1 MDNLIEILK
10 VTIPAALV
18 LYAMYLVIRSFL
30 TARMDEMKA
39 ALRQKNQEVVT
50 PIRLQAYER
59 IVLLLERINPQN
71 IISRLNNPE
80 FLAREFQQLLV
91 MEIRQEFN
99 HNLSQQLYM
108 SDQAWVYVTAAV
120 EDTISLINEAGGRT
134 NPEAKSIDLVKTIF
148 EMDMSKSTIPQA
160 LFYLKNEIRELF

>member
-10 VTIPAALV
+10 LTIPAALV

-59 IVLLLERINPQN
+59 IILLLERINPQN

-91 MEIRQEFN
+91 MEIRQEYN

-108 SDQAWVYVTAAV
+108 SDEAWAYVTAAV

-134 NPEAKSIDLVKTIF
+134 TPEAKSIDLVKTIF
-148 EMDMSKSTIPQA
+148 EMDMSKSTIQQA